1 MLDKRGGSHR
11 QKAGGAPRG
20 GRSRGLQSYKTRV
33 RIPHSTLISDVCLPL
48 SVWGRGG
55 GRCGKRIEPLL
66 ICSDPC
72 AEDPS
77 KYSLHNALKM
87 TLK

>member
-20 GRSRGLQSYKTRV
+20 GRSLGLQSYKTRV

-55 GRCGKRIEPLL
+55 AVWEEDRTPVDLL
-66 ICSDPC
+66 R
-72 AEDPS
+72 
-77 KYSLHNALKM
+77 SLC
-87 TLK
+87 